1 MRPMHI
7 PPRQPSTPGDLLIAV
22 LLFRHRLLV
31 IAIRLV
37 HYTALCL
44 ARMSDSRLPHA
55 LEELGGAGL
64 LLRRGARGR
73 RSYLACGGVLG
84 WRALLLVIRRC
95 GFVLWRGARGTLV

>member
-1 MRPMHI
+1 MHI
-7 PPRQPSTPGDLLIAV
+7 PPRQPGASGYLLIAV
-22 LLFRHRLLV
+22 LLFHRRLLV
-31 IAIRLV
+31 FAIRLV

-64 LLRRGARGR
+64 LLRGGARGR

-84 WRALLLVIRRC
+84 
-95 GFVLWRGARGTLV
+95 